1 MKITVSPLSSPLG
14 AMLLATDGEGR
25 VRALDFAEKR
35 ARLQR
40 NLRAHI
46 GDHETVEGEAPQA
59 IAEAFK
65 RYFNGDA
72 TALGAIEVVTRGT
85 PEQERA
91 WAALRKI
98 PAGKTL
104 TYGEVGQAMGIRDW
118 RAAVDAG
125 AAVGAN
131 PVALIVPC
139 HRVISSN
146 GDLKGYAWGLHR
158 KQWLLEHEGALPKA
172 PADPQAQLEI

>member
-1 MKITVSPLSSPLG
+1 MKITLSSLSSPLG

-25 VRALDFAEKR
+25 VRALDFAER
-35 ARLQR
+35 HSRLQR
-40 NLRAHI
+40 NLRMHI
-46 GDHETVEGEAPQA
+46 GDYEMVEGEAPKA
-59 IAEAFK
+59 IVDAFK
-65 RYFNGDA
+65 LYFDGDGA
-72 TALGAIEVVTRGT
+72 ALGAIEVVTGGT
-85 PEQERA
+85 HEQERA
-91 WAALRKI
+91 WAVLRKI
-98 PAGKTL
+98 PAGETM
-104 TYGEVGQAMGIRDW
+104 TYGELGKAMGIHDW

-172 PADPQAQLEI
+172 QAEPQAQLEI